1 VLSVVLGFFLMSLT
15 ETSGTLIAVAQRGP
29 FLDAEGKLPRLNR
42 ALLADSAAISVGAL
56 LGTSSTTSYLESS
69 AGIAAGGRTGLTA
82 VTVAGLFLA
91 SLFFAPLAAAVP
103 PWATAPALVYVAM
116 LMLKGFA
123 LLNWDDITEAA
134 PALLCALTMA
144 FTFSIADG
152 IAFGAIAFVT
162 LNLAAG
168 RRQQIGWP
176 VALIASVFVLKYVL
190 S

>member
-1 VLSVVLGFFLMSLT
+1 M
-15 ETSGTLIAVAQRGP
+15 
-29 FLDAEGKLPRLNR
+29 
-42 ALLADSAAISVGAL
+42 
-56 LGTSSTTSYLESS
+56 
-69 AGIAAGGRTGLTA
+69 
-82 VTVAGLFLA
+82 
-91 SLFFAPLAAAVP
+91 P

-152 IAFGAIAFVT
+152 IAFGAIALSPST
-162 LNLAAG
+162 WPG

-176 VALIASVFVLKYVL
+176 VALIASVFVLKHVL

>member
-1 VLSVVLGFFLMSLT
+1 M
-15 ETSGTLIAVAQRGP
+15 
-29 FLDAEGKLPRLNR
+29 
-42 ALLADSAAISVGAL
+42 
-56 LGTSSTTSYLESS
+56 
-69 AGIAAGGRTGLTA
+69 
-82 VTVAGLFLA
+82 
-91 SLFFAPLAAAVP
+91 P